1 MTNTTNIVHSSSN
14 LGSST
19 TSQQKDS
26 CTVSMT
32 AAQLMAR
39 LGPKSNKK
47 KKSTAKQPL
56 TTDNEIEL

>member
-32 AAQLMAR
+32 GEELMKHLA
-39 LGPKSNKK
+39 KSNKK

-56 TTDNEIEL
+56 TTDNEIEI